1 MHTSEHKTA
10 TTKEAKRRLLPFVG
24 LGHWPHLGCWV
35 DRFRRLREL
44 YGVDAGLPAWDHS
57 RSRWHAWPMSS
68 SEATAWLREFAELA
82 IQPEEAQQLRSHSC
96 KHTLLNWAGGS
107 GMFTR
112 EERTMLGHHVEA
124 STKSATTYDKNAM
137 LALQAKVLRM
147 ITAIQEGTYDP
158 DASMAYKLRAM
169 ANSEVNRDRSLGRRS
184 LSLMTRRSEQGHLR
198 RTTVEPIP
206 RRSAAGRCRGSLV
219 VPPCC
224 Q

>member
-1 MHTSEHKTA
+1 
-10 TTKEAKRRLLPFVG
+10 
-24 LGHWPHLGCWV
+24 
-35 DRFRRLREL
+35 
-44 YGVDAGLPAWDHS
+44 
-57 RSRWHAWPMSS
+57 
-68 SEATAWLREFAELA
+68 
-82 IQPEEAQQLRSHSC
+82 
-96 KHTLLNWAGGS
+96 
-107 GMFTR
+107 MFTR

-184 LSLMTRRSEQGHLR
+184 LSLMTRRSEQAHLR

-206 RRSAAGRCRGSLV
+206 RKS
-219 VPPCC
+219 
-224 Q
+224 

>member
-1 MHTSEHKTA
+1 
-10 TTKEAKRRLLPFVG
+10 
-24 LGHWPHLGCWV
+24 
-35 DRFRRLREL
+35 
-44 YGVDAGLPAWDHS
+44 
-57 RSRWHAWPMSS
+57 MSS

-82 IQPEEAQQLRSHSC
+82 IPPDEAQKLRSHSC

-147 ITAIQEGTYDP
+147 ITAIQDGTYDP

-169 ANSEVNRDRSLGRRS
+169 ATSEVNRGPELRPAESLFDDSAERAS
-184 LSLMTRRSEQGHLR
+184 SSSEDDGGADPKEVL
-198 RTTVEPIP
+198 
-206 RRSAAGRCRGSLV
+206 
-219 VPPCC
+219 
-224 Q
+224 